1 MLNLKRIQ
9 RKSENFFENLVF
21 IHLKVLSEALNPKAS
36 LYFLRTHTQREI
48 DFILEYENKLLSI
61 EVKLTDK
68 PSLSDAR
75 HLLWFIEEHPQ
86 ATAASPAHRKL
97 DQTAPLKNISG
108 TMVVSCIRTFSI
120 T

>member
-1 MLNLKRIQ
+1 MKILF
-9 RKSENFFENLVF
+9 S
-21 IHLKVLSEALNPKAS
+21 IHLKVLSEALTPKAS

-48 DFILEYENKLLSI
+48 DFILEYENKLLAI

-86 ATAASPAHRKL
+86 ATAAVLHTGNYIKRRHSKIFAVPWWYLA
-97 DQTAPLKNISG
+97 
-108 TMVVSCIRTFSI
+108 
-120 T
+120 